1 MNHALADFAVA
12 LALLLCGL
20 AVLRSSLLRWLERT
34 LLPML
39 MHGPNKR
46 VLLLALGA
54 AAGAGVRHGALL
66 LQLLRPALAR
76 GTLST
81 PAAFQVFLA
90 ASAGAALVTAA
101 LAVNPAGTYQ
111 FALVVGTALAVS
123 RKEVFA
129 DFGKALVGTGLALM
143 ALRLVAGLTV
153 PVAPHAAIAM
163 LAGVLERDILLGAT
177 AGAMASLLLRSG
189 MTAVLLL
196 AVLCTTGV
204 LSAGAALPMVLG
216 ANLGTAVMAWT
227 ASARGESHVRQVA
240 GAALLARGFGVAGGL
255 LLHEPLAGILARVSD
270 PGLAVAGSHV
280 LFNLVTVPPSIAL
293 MQPLLAA
300 VRRWLPAEE
309 SADRHRLESPSVAAS
324 TVPSVALGSATREV
338 VRLADMVEVMLRGV
352 MQVFL
357 RGDAA
362 LARSV
367 RSMDDAVD
375 SSYRSVKLYLAGVRR
390 LRLSHE
396 ELCRWNELMTFAIA
410 LEQAADGAERV
421 LDDLARRA
429 PAFSVTFPAPAVA
442 EICSLH
448 TILMQNSRLAVM
460 LLLRRDRGI
469 ARELVTAHAAFVD
482 MLRMYQAAHLH
493 RLCAQ
498 EPASAAMSALYLDV
512 LGDFARLNTLLCSL
526 ADAFL
531 PPDERLSGLAGA
543 AGVCIPEWQDSNA
556 LAASGNLNAAVT
568 A

>member
-1 MNHALADFAVA
+1 MNHALPDFAA
-12 LALLLCGL
+12 FLALLLCGVT
-20 AVLRSSLLRWLERT
+20 VLRSSLLRWIERA
-34 LLPML
+34 LLPVL
-39 MHGPNKR
+39 MRGPKTGVR
-46 VLLLALGA
+46 LLALGA

-66 LQLLRPALAR
+66 QHLLRPALAR

-81 PAAFQVFLA
+81 PAALQVFLT
-90 ASAGAALVTAA
+90 ASIGAALVTAA
-101 LAVNPAGTYQ
+101 LAANPAGTYQ
-111 FALVVGTALAVS
+111 FALVVGAALAAT

-129 DFGKALVGTGLALM
+129 GFGKALVGAGLALM

-153 PVAPHAAIAM
+153 TPHASITM
-163 LAGVLERDILLGAT
+163 LGGVLERDILLGAT
-177 AGAMASLLLRSG
+177 AGAMASLVLRSG

-196 AVLCTTGV
+196 ALLCTAGV
-204 LSAGAALPMVLG
+204 LSVSAAFPMVLG

-227 ASARGESHVRQVA
+227 ASAGGESNVRQVA
-240 GAALLARGFGVAGGL
+240 GAALLARGLGVAGGL
-255 LLHEPLAGILARVSD
+255 LLHGPLAGILARVSD

-280 LFNLVTVPPSIAL
+280 LFNFVTVPPSIAL
-293 MQPLLAA
+293 TQPLLAA
-300 VRRWLPAEE
+300 MRRWLPAEE
-309 SADRHRLESPSVAAS
+309 RAGQHRFDSPPVAHSAA
-324 TVPSVALGSATREV
+324 PSVALGSATREV
-338 VRLADMVEVMLRGV
+338 VRLADLVEVTLRG
-352 MQVFL
+352 MLQVFL

-375 SSYRSVKLYLAGVRR
+375 TSYRTVKLYLAGVRR
-390 LRLSHE
+390 LRLSDE
-396 ELCRWNELMTFAIA
+396 ELRRWNELMTFAIA

-429 PAFSVTFPAPAVA
+429 PAFGVTFPAPAVA

-448 TILMQNSRLAVM
+448 TILMQNSRLSVM

-531 PPDERLSGLAGA
+531 PPDGRLSGLAGA
-543 AGVCIPEWQDSNA
+543 AGAGTPAWRGSDA
-556 LAASGNLNAAVT
+556 LAAGGDLNAAFT